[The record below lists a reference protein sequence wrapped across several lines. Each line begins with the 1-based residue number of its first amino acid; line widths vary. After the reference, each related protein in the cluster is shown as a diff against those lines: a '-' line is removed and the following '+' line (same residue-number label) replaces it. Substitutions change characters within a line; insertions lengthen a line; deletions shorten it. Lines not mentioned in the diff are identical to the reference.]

1 MDWVW
6 PVVQHPF
13 TWGLALGL
21 LVAAFLLK
29 SAWTAR
35 GVFKREIA
43 RQKAEVD
50 DLQRHIN
57 THLKIT
63 ATGNERLEKELAELK
78 VQNETLRVNLASIQ
92 QKPGRAEARQL
103 HIYES
108 AVARMREQAPGFA
121 QAWERAVRDATAE
134 QDAAESG
141 LTKLIRKVF
150 TGSSSSGTPE
160 SLPSDAHA
168 EKPMLEP
175 PGSSPTAQ

>member
-6 PVVQHPF
+6 PIITHPF

-21 LVAAFLLK
+21 LVAAFVLK
-29 SAWTAR
+29 SAFTAR
-35 GVFKREIA
+35 GHFKREIA
-43 RQKAEVD
+43 RLKGEAG

-63 ATGNERLEKELAELK
+63 ATGSERLEKELAALK
-78 VQNETLRVNLASIQ
+78 EQNETLRVNLAGLQ

-103 HIYES
+103 QIYEA

-121 QAWERAVRDATAE
+121 QAWERAVRESNTE

-141 LTKLIRKVF
+141 LARLVRKVF
-150 TGSSSSGTPE
+150 PGTATSAPAE
-160 SLPSDAHA
+160 LAPPSIQ
-168 EKPMLEP
+168 
-175 PGSSPTAQ
+175 PGSNASPEDRPAS